1 MNIDLSSFPDPVE
14 YAIPAFI
21 VLMIVELLLG
31 KWKKTARFEVRDTAA
46 SLLMGLGNVV
56 SNLATGMLMMAAS
69 MWVYKWSI
77 WKIPAVWWSFL
88 ILFFAED
95 FCYYWFH
102 RWGHEVRWMWAS
114 HINHHS
120 SQHYNLS
127 TALRQTWTGFLG
139 GGWLVWL
146 PLALLGFHPVMIAFQ
161 KGISLVYQFWIHTEA
176 IKRMGP
182 FEWVFNTPSH
192 HRVHHATNLKYLD
205 KNYAGILIIW
215 DRMFGTFEPE
225 DDAEPC
231 RYGILKYLA
240 TFNPI
245 KIAFH
250 EWWSIAK
257 DVFRTDIS
265 WKERFAY
272 MFARPGWSHDGSRQT
287 VPEMREAVRQEEE
300 KELT

>member
-1 MNIDLSSFPDPVE
+1 MNIDLTSLPKPVD
-14 YAIPAFI
+14 YAIPAFVALI
-21 VLMIVELLLG
+21 VIELFVG
-31 KWKKTARFEVRDTAA
+31 KFRQSARYEVRDTAA
-46 SLLMGLGNVV
+46 SLLMGIGNVAV
-56 SNLATGMLMMAAS
+56 GLLTGAVTFAATV
-69 MWVYKWSI
+69 WVYDHRI
-77 WKIPAVWWSFL
+77 WTIPPVWWAFV
-88 ILFFAED
+88 IIFFAED

-102 RWGHEVRWMWAS
+102 RWGHEVRWLWAA

-146 PLALLGFHPVMIAFQ
+146 PLAFLGFHPLLIVFQ
-161 KGISLVYQFWIHTEA
+161 KGISLVYQFWIHTEV

-182 FEWVFNTPSH
+182 LEWVLNTPSH

-215 DRMFGTFEPE
+215 DRMFGTFQEE
-225 DDAEPC
+225 DPNEPC
-231 RYGILKYLA
+231 EYGILKYLG

-250 EWWSIAK
+250 EWVGIAK
-257 DVFRTDIS
+257 DVFRGDIS
-265 WKERFAY
+265 MTDRFRY
-272 MFARPGWSHDGSRQT
+272 MFSRPGWSHDGTRKT
-287 VPEMREAVRQEEE
+287 VPEMREEAASREET
-300 KELT
+300 L